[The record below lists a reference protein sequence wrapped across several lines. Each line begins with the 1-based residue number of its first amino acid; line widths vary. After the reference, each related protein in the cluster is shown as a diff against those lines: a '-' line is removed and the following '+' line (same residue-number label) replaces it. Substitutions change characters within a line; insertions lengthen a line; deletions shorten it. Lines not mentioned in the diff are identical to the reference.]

1 MIKGNRQAR
10 AELEGLREMNARID
24 ALIMEKEKLAARV
37 TSLARPLSEP
47 VSGTRQSDIANAA
60 AKLVNMGREI
70 DRTIDE
76 YNERKKRIVIR
87 INAIKDVR
95 YKSLLFLYY
104 ANTVPLRLHEVA
116 KIMHYQYSTVKG
128 LHGCALDAYQKKY
141 FGRHV

>member
-1 MIKGNRQAR
+1 MINGNRQAR

-24 ALIMEKEKLAARV
+24 ALIMEKEKLTARV
-37 TSLARPLSEP
+37 TSLVRPLSEP

-60 AKLVNMGREI
+60 AKLVDMGREI

-76 YNERKKRIVIR
+76 YSERKKRILIR

-104 ANTVPLRLHEVA
+104 ANTRSPA
-116 KIMHYQYSTVKG
+116 S
-128 LHGCALDAYQKKY
+128 A
-141 FGRHV
+141 

>member
-1 MIKGNRQAR
+1 MVKGNRQAR

-47 VSGTRQSDIANAA
+47 VSGTRRSDIANAA
-60 AKLVNMGREI
+60 AKLADMDAEI

-76 YNERKKRIVIR
+76 YSGRKKRILIR
-87 INAIKDVR
+87 INAITDIR
-95 YKSLLFLYY
+95 YRTLLFLYY

-116 KIMHYQYSTVKG
+116 RIMHYQYSTIKDMHV
-128 LHGCALDAYQKKY
+128 CALDAYQQKY
-141 FGRHV
+141 FGGHV

>member
-60 AKLVNMGREI
+60 AKLVDMGREI
-70 DRTIDE
+70 DSTIDE
-76 YNERKKRIVIR
+76 YYERKDRILAK
-87 INAIKDVR
+87 INALSDVR
-95 YKSLLFLYY
+95 YRLLLSWYYVHTERLTLEEVADKMGYHHQSLR
-104 ANTVPLRLHEVA
+104 RLHV
-116 KIMHYQYSTVKG
+116 
-128 LHGCALDAYQKKY
+128 LALDAYQKKH
-141 FGRHV
+141 FS

>member
-1 MIKGNRQAR
+1 MVNEQAR

-60 AKLVNMGREI
+60 AKLVDMGREI

-76 YNERKKRIVIR
+76 YYERKDRILAK
-87 INAIKDVR
+87 INALSDDRYRLLLIWYYVHTERLTLEEVADKMSYRHQYVR
-95 YKSLLFLYY
+95 
-104 ANTVPLRLHEVA
+104 RLHV
-116 KIMHYQYSTVKG
+116 
-128 LHGCALDAYQKKY
+128 LALDAYQKKH
-141 FGRHV
+141 FS

>member
-60 AKLVNMGREI
+60 AKLVDMGREI
-70 DRTIDE
+70 DSTIDE
-76 YNERKKRIVIR
+76 YYERKDRILAK
-87 INAIKDVR
+87 INALSDVR
-95 YKSLLFLYY
+95 YRLLLTWYY
-104 ANTVPLRLHEVA
+104 VHTERLTLEEVADKMNYRHQYVRRLHV
-116 KIMHYQYSTVKG
+116 S
-128 LHGCALDAYQKKY
+128 ALDAYQKKH
-141 FGRHV
+141 FP

>member
-10 AELEGLREMNARID
+10 AELEGLHEMNARID

-60 AKLVNMGREI
+60 AKLVDMGREI

-76 YNERKKRIVIR
+76 YYERKDRILAK
-87 INAIKDVR
+87 INALSDDRYRLLLIWYYLHTERLTLEEVADKMNYRHQYVR
-95 YKSLLFLYY
+95 
-104 ANTVPLRLHEVA
+104 RLHV
-116 KIMHYQYSTVKG
+116 
-128 LHGCALDAYQKKY
+128 LALDAYQKKH
-141 FGRHV
+141 FS

>member
-1 MIKGNRQAR
+1 MINGNRQAR

-47 VSGTRQSDIANAA
+47 VSGTRHSDIANAA
-60 AKLVNMGREI
+60 VKLADMDKEI
-70 DRTIDE
+70 DKAIDE
-76 YNERKKRIVIR
+76 YSERKKRILIR
-87 INAIKDVR
+87 INAITDIR
-95 YKSLLFLYY
+95 YRTVLFLYY
-104 ANTVPLRLHEVA
+104 ANTVPLRLHEVSR
-116 KIMHYQYSTVKG
+116 IMHYQYSTVKG